1 MANFKVF
8 PVEGT
13 NLFPAANT
21 TSGGQLLSEWNL
33 RCRETVGTDPNVM
46 YSIGPSYVHSPADFK
61 VSVRSS
67 TILQISK
74 GRGIFNGHYVETF
87 ANIEIDMTEVNRKE
101 IEEGR
106 TALTGDLV
114 VGVRVMYSTAATMAD
129 SILVEEDNY
138 YEGIQ
143 VVILPP
149 DKFKLPS
156 DVPTTQTA
164 VTAHLMLATFNY
176 IDGAI
181 KNIVNNPDKARYIDS
196 SKLANIDNLISNT
209 YISKKNLDPH
219 KLYTF
224 TTKQSGEITL
234 DTWCD
239 STDSLIVWDPL
250 ANIDIQRGDPKRNT
264 TADEGAHFQYQEKV
278 SNKIIRGYTQLVLPH
293 KQIDGLTDYYYPDRI
308 IDLPT
313 ADYNTGS
320 GGAVDI
326 NYTNRVKKIAEDI
339 QQLYHLSSGKL
350 KKFIQNLTSK
360 DARDS
365 DESHLPS
372 VEEVKNWTPGDYV
385 LVAQDST
392 VIYTNS
398 IDSTSLA
405 SPSTMYVAIPGQVT
419 DITSSGS
426 TTRASL
432 EVPVSIPTAV
442 ANKKGVEIATVH
454 FSSSDNITVDMVKA
468 QVSLQ
473 SFRGAVQ
480 QDYIRAEC
488 IVSDTQVKDYFFLV
502 STNTGTELSLDPVW
516 LTGTVPLAMQ
526 DVVGGFLN
534 VDVADS
540 GQGYVYRDDSGHLR
554 LVDYEILYSGVLA
567 YQLGTNITVPKYG
580 VDELQQYL
588 DDYVNERVAFPN
600 ADTESN
606 ENFTPNVLHL
616 YITVPT
622 EYSAGDAINIRNIDS
637 RFGTSVY
644 LHILANS
651 SNASSSKITFNIDG
665 CEKLRISNSIPSNV
679 TINVSRTNLYYDAY
693 VMSKLNKIEELGLW
707 YARYSDADPNL
718 QVDGMTVTAL
728 GKPRLV
734 SSEDYWGES
743 VPNDNHYVYALRTI
757 TFSSTGQIIRAGLLI
772 SDSTT
777 ANIAVSAANTS
788 SGKMAASGKFVLPQG
803 SGLAYPKNRLTDNIK
818 ITGSFVTA
826 YPSTSPVGYVL
837 KTTQFTAVTQK
848 YADDGQTEIAGD
860 ITFYTDASIVTATS
874 GIAPGATLD
883 GWASGKFHIF
893 FGGIVS

>member
-33 RCRETVGTDPNVM
+33 RCRETVGTDPNVT

-156 DVPTTQTA
+156 DVPTAQTA

-278 SNKIIRGYTQLVLPH
+278 SNKIIKGYTQLVLPH

-372 VEEVKNWTPGDYV
+372 AEEVKNWTPGDYV

-392 VIYTNS
+392 VMYTSS

-442 ANKKGVEIATVH
+442 ANKKGIEIATVH

-540 GQGYVYRDDSGHLR
+540 GQGYVYRDDGGHLR

-567 YQLGTNITVPKYG
+567 YQLGTNITVPKYD

-600 ADTESN
+600 ADTESD
-606 ENFTPNVLHL
+606 ENFIPNVLHL
-616 YITVPT
+616 YVTVPT

-637 RFGTSVY
+637 RFGTSIY

-651 SNASSSKITFNIDG
+651 SSTSSNKITFNIDG

-679 TINVSRTNLYYDAY
+679 TINISRTNLYYDAY
-693 VMSKLNKIEELGLW
+693 VLSKLNKIEELGLW
-707 YARYSDADPNL
+707 YARYSDVDPNL

-757 TFSSTGQIIRAGLLI
+757 TFSNTGQIIRAGLLI

-788 SGKMAASGKFVLPQG
+788 SGKMVASGKFVLPQG

-848 YADDGQTEIAGD
+848 YTDDGQTEVAGD
-860 ITFYTDASIVTATS
+860 ITFYTDASIVTSTS

>member
-33 RCRETVGTDPNVM
+33 RCRETVGTDPNVT

-278 SNKIIRGYTQLVLPH
+278 SNKVIRGYTQLVLPH
-293 KQIDGLTDYYYPDRI
+293 KQIDGLIDYYYPDRI

-372 VEEVKNWTPGDYV
+372 AEEVKNWTPGDYV

-398 IDSTSLA
+398 IDSTLLA

-442 ANKKGVEIATVH
+442 ANKKGIEIATVH

-588 DDYVNERVAFPN
+588 DDYVNERVAFPT

-616 YITVPT
+616 YVTVPT
-622 EYSAGDAINIRNIDS
+622 EYSAGDSINIRNIDS

-679 TINVSRTNLYYDAY
+679 IINVSRTNLYYDAY

-718 QVDGMTVTAL
+718 QIDGMTVTAL

-788 SGKMAASGKFVLPQG
+788 SGKMVASGKFVLPQG

-837 KTTQFTAVTQK
+837 KTTQFTAITQK

-883 GWASGKFHIF
+883 SWASGKFHIF